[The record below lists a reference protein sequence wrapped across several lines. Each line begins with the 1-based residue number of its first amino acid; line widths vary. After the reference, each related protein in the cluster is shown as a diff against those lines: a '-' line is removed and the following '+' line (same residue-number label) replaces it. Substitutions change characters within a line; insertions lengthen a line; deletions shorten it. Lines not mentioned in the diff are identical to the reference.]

1 MENSQHHEDEVY
13 SVGTVALTDE
23 EHQECQETLHFFLST
38 WREEE
43 DDQEGEFVIRKDFA
57 ETFQRSIIAYSLM
70 GRAERFLC
78 MAGGSAIQATLH
90 IPCIC
95 VTPIDPVLAEKA
107 CVTAAKACS
116 AFPFSMHFYDF
127 GCILQQ
133 VGKEGEAAI
142 AFKEFLGRIEFD
154 LADPWKRS
162 WLNQR
167 SILAC
172 MQFARKMVQENI
184 ETDRPLPKS

>member
-1 MENSQHHEDEVY
+1 
-13 SVGTVALTDE
+13 
-23 EHQECQETLHFFLST
+23 
-38 WREEE
+38 
-43 DDQEGEFVIRKDFA
+43 
-57 ETFQRSIIAYSLM
+57 
-70 GRAERFLC
+70 
-78 MAGGSAIQATLH
+78 
-90 IPCIC
+90 

-116 AFPFSMHFYDF
+116 VFPFSMHFYDF

-142 AFKEFLGRIEFD
+142 AFREFLGRIEFD
-154 LADPWKRS
+154 LADPWKQG

-172 MQFARKMVQENI
+172 MQFARKMIQESNQP
-184 ETDRPLPKS
+184 DRPLPKS